1 MALTVKQL
9 TLICM
14 DLIAAGHADRFV
26 FDSENPTFAIA
37 EINVKDTGDVNG
49 DPDAFISIEWE
60 EVK

>member
-1 MALTVKQL
+1 MTIIEMRDALIQL
-9 TLICM
+9 VY
-14 DLIAAGHADRFV
+14 AGHGDKLI

-37 EINVKDTGDVNG
+37 EINAKDTVDANG